1 MVSTAA
7 RISSAL
13 IELTPNVPRPPASL
27 TAATRSAPVAPDMPP
42 STIGWR
48 MPSSSV
54 SRVLIIAA
62 PKGQNGSRDS
72 APARAGPRLYDF
84 DSRRGLGEAVLTHTI
99 TLIPGDGTGP
109 EIVEATRRAI
119 EATGVKIEWDVHDVG
134 MPAMAKS
141 GTPVPKEALE
151 SVRLNRVALNGP
163 LTTELG
169 TGFRS
174 VNVALRK
181 EFDLYA
187 NLRPAKTYPGVPA
200 PRGDVDL
207 VVVRENI
214 EDLYAGIEFD
224 VDSPEEREVQTVIER
239 VGKAKIREHSAL
251 AIKAISVEGS
261 RRIVKFAFDYA
272 RANKRKKVTAI
283 HKANIMKFADGLFL
297 RVAGEVAKDYPEIQF
312 EDRIV
317 DNMCMQLVVKP
328 DLYDVLVAPNL
339 YGDIVSDLVAGLV
352 GGLGVAPGANI
363 GENGVAMF
371 EAIHGSAPKY
381 AGQNKVNPMA
391 LMLAGVLMLRHIGER
406 EAGDRL
412 ERAIASVVA
421 EGKDVTYDLKAN
433 RDDPTAVGTKEFAD
447 AVIKRMRN

>member
-1 MVSTAA
+1 MT
-7 RISSAL
+7 
-13 IELTPNVPRPPASL
+13 
-27 TAATRSAPVAPDMPP
+27 
-42 STIGWR
+42 
-48 MPSSSV
+48 
-54 SRVLIIAA
+54 
-62 PKGQNGSRDS
+62 
-72 APARAGPRLYDF
+72 
-84 DSRRGLGEAVLTHTI
+84 THTL

-119 EATGVKIEWDVHDVG
+119 EATGVRITWDRQEIGV
-134 MPAMAKS
+134 PAIAKY
-141 GTPVPKEALE
+141 GTPFPPEALA
-151 SVRLNRVALNGP
+151 SLRRNKVGLKGP

-169 TGFRS
+169 KGFRS

-187 NLRPAKTYPGVPA
+187 NLRPAKTYPGVRTPM
-200 PRGDVDL
+200 GHVDL

-224 VDSPEEREVQTVIER
+224 IGTEELRTVRETIER
-239 VGKAKIREHSAL
+239 VGKTKIREDA
-251 AIKAISVEGS
+251 AISIKYISEMGS
-261 RRIVKFAFDYA
+261 RRIAKFAFEYA
-272 RANKRKKVTAI
+272 KANGRKKVTAV
-283 HKANIMKFADGLFL
+283 HKANVMKFTDGLFL
-297 RVAGEVAKDYPEIQF
+297 RVAGEVAREYPNIEF

-317 DNMCMQLVVKP
+317 DNMCMQLVQKP
-328 DLYDVLVAPNL
+328 ELYDVLLLPNL

-363 GENGVAMF
+363 GENGVAVF

-391 LMLAGVLMLRHIGER
+391 LMLAGALMLRHIGER

-412 ERAIASVVA
+412 ERAVAAVVA
-421 EGKDVTYDLKAN
+421 IGKDVTYDLKPD

-447 AVIKRMRN
+447 AVIKQLDGVRA